1 MPCRRPPLAIPT
13 PTPRVPHVPYTPQSI
28 RGATTS
34 LVVDLC
40 YLLEGQRPDELPEE
54 LIGAVRFSN
63 IDMAATTPLDT
74 STEIPCWPQPW

>member
-1 MPCRRPPLAIPT
+1 M
-13 PTPRVPHVPYTPQSI
+13 QSI

-40 YLLEGQRPDELPEE
+40 YLLEGRQPDELPEQ

-63 IDMAATTPLDT
+63 LDMAATVPLDVGGA
-74 STEIPCWPQPW
+74 EVPCWPQEWPLDSTE